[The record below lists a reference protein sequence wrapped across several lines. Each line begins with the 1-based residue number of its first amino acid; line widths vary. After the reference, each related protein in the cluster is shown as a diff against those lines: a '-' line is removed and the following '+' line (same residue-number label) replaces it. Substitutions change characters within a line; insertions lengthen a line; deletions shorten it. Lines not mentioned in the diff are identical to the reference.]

1 VGDHFVKKLLILLC
15 LAPSLALA
23 GTAFDGTWKTKPDT
37 VRVSGPPDAYEISQG
52 MYRCTSCVP
61 NIMVKA
67 DGMDQKVS
75 GHDYYD
81 SIAIK
86 VVSDHAIETT
96 RKMGGKIMGTD
107 KASVS
112 ADGKTLSEEWVD
124 YSGAK
129 PAKGSGASKRLSAGP
144 AGSHAIS
151 GKWQPDQFGAGS
163 DSLVTVKYESTDNG
177 LKMEWNGQTYDAKF
191 DGKEYPI
198 KSDPANTMVSLKRI
212 DANTIEE
219 TDHRSGKVTDIVR
232 TVASADGKSLSVED
246 ADQIHHTKMTY
257 TMTKQP

>member
-1 VGDHFVKKLLILLC
+1 MKKLLTLLC
-15 LAPSLALA
+15 LVPSLALA
-23 GTAFDGTWKTKPDT
+23 GSVFDGTWKTKPDT
-37 VRVSGPPDAYEISQG
+37 IRLIGPPDAYEISQG
-52 MYRCTSCVP
+52 MYHCTSCVP
-61 NIMVKA
+61 TILVKA
-67 DGMDQKVS
+67 DGTDQKVS

-86 VVSDHAIETT
+86 IVNDHAIETT
-96 RKMGGKIMGTD
+96 RKMGGKVISTN

-112 ADGKTLSEEWVD
+112 ADGKTLSDEWVD
-124 YSGAK
+124 YTGAK
-129 PAKGSGASKRLSAGP
+129 PAKESGSSKRLSAGP

-151 GKWQPDQFGAGS
+151 GTWQQDQFGAGS
-163 DSLVTVKYESTDNG
+163 DSMVTVKFESTDNG

-191 DGKEYPI
+191 DGKEYPT
-198 KSDPANTMVSLKRI
+198 KNDPGNTMVSLKRI

-219 TDHRSGKVTDIVR
+219 TDRRSGKVTDIIR

-257 TMTKQP
+257 TMAKQP

>member
-1 VGDHFVKKLLILLC
+1 MKKMLTLLC
-15 LAPSLALA
+15 VAPSLAMA
-23 GTAFDGTWKTKPDT
+23 GTAFDGIWKTNVDSFK
-37 VRVSGPPDAYEISQG
+37 VSGPPEAYEISQG

-61 NIMVKA
+61 QIMVKA
-67 DGMDQKVS
+67 DGTDQQVS

-86 VVSDHAIETT
+86 IVSDHAIETT
-96 RKMGGKIMGTD
+96 RKKGGKIMGTD
-107 KASVS
+107 GASVS
-112 ADGKTLSEEWVD
+112 ADGKMLTEEWVD

-129 PAKGSGASKRLSAGP
+129 PAKGTSSSKRLTAGP
-144 AGSHAIS
+144 AGSNAVS
-151 GKWQPDQFGAGS
+151 GTWQQDQFSGAS
-163 DSLVTVKYESTDNG
+163 DSLVTVKYESAANG

-191 DGKEYPI
+191 DGKEYPT
-198 KSDPANTMVSLKRI
+198 KNDPANTMVSLKRI

-219 TDHRSGKVTDIVR
+219 TDRRGGKVTDIIR

-246 ADQIHHTKMTY
+246 VDQVHKTKMTY